1 MCGQPQHPLCSGRRL
16 LSLTLHSAEDI
27 EGRGMSHHS
36 PVQALPPATIP
47 STYPEPPS
55 RPLMWGR
62 SPEDMELSRHP
73 PLEGPGGQWVSWR
86 RLGWDEAHMGGPKA
100 GQCLCGRLMRLA
112 REGHGSSWIGGT
124 RNTR

>member
-1 MCGQPQHPLCSGRRL
+1 MCGQPQHPLCSGRSL

-62 SPEDMELSRHP
+62 SPEDMELSRRP
-73 PLEGPGGQWVSWR
+73 PLEGPGGSGRAGDAWGGMRHTWEAR
-86 RLGWDEAHMGGPKA
+86 RQDSACVA
-100 GQCLCGRLMRLA
+100 G
-112 REGHGSSWIGGT
+112 
-124 RNTR
+124 